1 MDIIPKKQRSTG
13 HVKLLEELKDS
24 DAEIL
29 ICTKSDLV
37 LRDLDLLQQ
46 MKNVTVSWSVNTLDE
61 TFRADMDKAV
71 SIERRI
77 AAMRKVYEAGIR
89 TICFVSPIFPGI
101 TDFKAIFHEVKDICD
116 LFWLE
121 NLNLRGGFKAN
132 IMGYIKSHYPHL
144 FPLYEEIYL
153 HKDRTYWKQLEQE
166 AAKNGHRRLNV
177 SMWIMNCLTNEVPK
191 DIPQ

>member
-1 MDIIPKKQRSTG
+1 M
-13 HVKLLEELKDS
+13 
-24 DAEIL
+24 
-29 ICTKSDLV
+29 

-46 MKNVTVSWSVNTLDE
+46 MKKVTVSWSINTLDE

-101 TDFKAIFHEVKDICD
+101 TNFKAIFHKVKDICD

-132 IMGYIKSHYPHL
+132 IMGYIKSYYPHL

-166 AAKNGHRRLNV
+166 AAKMAQEAQCKYVDNELPYERSPKGHPSIVNYFYHEEIRGSENTGKRNV
-177 SMWIMNCLTNEVPK
+177 I
-191 DIPQ
+191 Q